1 MKYYKYYEIW
11 FHSITSIHISII
23 RACTLC
29 LVSKHVLIRCLI
41 YAHPVFF
48 KFSSFHPRRKRKEKK
63 FKEGKKGKE
72 LRQISIKKKKY
83 FPMYYPT
90 FGSEFYTWYSIHEW
104 EKITGRSFDS
114 RLNRESKLF
123 EKHWLR
129 ARL

>member
-29 LVSKHVLIRCLI
+29 LVSQHVLIRCLI
-41 YAHPVFF
+41 YAPLLFAQC
-48 KFSSFHPRRKRKEKK
+48 FSNSLKEKEIK

-72 LRQISIKKKKY
+72 LRQLKISIKKKY

-90 FGSEFYTWYSIHEW
+90 LESELYTWYSIHEW
-104 EKITGRSFDS
+104 EKITRRSFDS